1 MKAVART
8 TLLFS
13 LCTALFL
20 SSTTVKA
27 QQQGR
32 PTQYQPRTTSQARPV
47 NPGRPSN
54 TAAQRQPTQSRSVG
68 PVAVVDITQIFKDHT
83 GFKSTMERMKKEVQA
98 YEGSLRTRHEALQKK
113 REQLTN
119 YRAGSPDYI
128 KLERSVADETA
139 KLSVDTQLKKK
150 EFLEREA
157 RVYFMV
163 YKEVSQAIAEYSRAR
178 KISLVL
184 RYNGE
189 KISPEDRNSVLA
201 GVNRAIVY
209 QNNLDITAEI
219 SDRLNR
225 VAQKRPAQGTIRK

>member
-1 MKAVART
+1 MKAVSRI

-20 SSTTVKA
+20 GTTTVEA
-27 QQQGR
+27 QQSR
-32 PTQYQPRTTSQARPV
+32 NPQYQPRSPQARPA
-47 NPGRPSN
+47 NPARTSN
-54 TAAQRQPTQSRSVG
+54 TAAQRQAAPSRPVG

-83 GFKSTMERMKKEVQA
+83 GFKSTMERMKQEVQA
-98 YEGSLRTRHEALQKK
+98 YEGSLRTRHETLQKK
-113 REQLTN
+113 REQLTGF
-119 YRAGSPDYI
+119 RAGSPDYV
-128 KLERSVADETA
+128 KLERSIADETA

-163 YKEVSQAIAEYSRAR
+163 YKEVSQAIAEYSRSR

-189 KISPEDRNSVLA
+189 KISPDDRNSVLA

-219 SDRLNR
+219 TDRLNR
-225 VAQKRPAQGTIRK
+225 VAQKRPTQGTIRK